1 MLSLSIVTSLRVQWP
16 QIITQGLLPSAVAK
30 CFCGIIY
37 YNHGYALLEL
47 SHYVDVAA
55 HVKEDATPIDRLF
68 RGIPPTAQLVYHC
81 EEDGKHSRTAE
92 VELES
97 FCRSNE

>member
-1 MLSLSIVTSLRVQWP
+1 MLSLSIVTSLRVQWL
-16 QIITQGLLPSAVAK
+16 QIFTQGLPLSRVTT

-37 YNHGYALLEL
+37 YDHGCALLEL
-47 SHYVDVAA
+47 SQYVDVAA
-55 HVKEDATPIDRLF
+55 HVKEDATPINRLF
-68 RGIPPTAQLVYHC
+68 RGIPPTAQLIYHC